1 MYSISKILQRS
12 SRFSL
17 APSSFGAV
25 SKLEIS
31 VGDKGSASKSPGL
44 IFSNESQR
52 LISRYSA
59 RDMFSRFIGI
69 NKLSSVSDVKEEKES
84 EPEEAFPVSGDDVAE
99 GVVDDDDDDSVF
111 DSELGCDIDA
121 CDDDGLEVE
130 VEDSNKGKAK
140 KTRARCELYDS
151 IVAYKSVRH
160 VLQQWVKEGKDLSQ
174 SEVSLAVHNLR
185 KRRSYAM
192 CLQLWEWLRANTQ
205 FEFTEA
211 NYASQLDLV
220 AKVHSLQKAEAFLN
234 DIPESFRGEVV
245 YRTLLAN
252 CVLKLHVKRAEDLFD
267 KMRELKFPTSVF
279 ACNQL
284 LLLYSKHDRKKIP
297 DVLLLMEKEKIKP
310 TRGTYQFLINSKGL
324 SGDIAGMDKLVET
337 MKEEGIVLDP
347 EIQATLARYYISA
360 GLKERAEVVM
370 KEIEGE
376 GLNQTPWVCRSL
388 LPLYADIGDKEN
400 VRRLSRFVEQTLR
413 YDNCIAAIKAWGK
426 LKEFEEAESV
436 FDKLVEKYKLVPM
449 LPYFSLMEIYTE
461 NKMLTKGKNLV
472 KRVAS
477 AGVKIGPSTW
487 HALVKLYIKAGEVG
501 KAEMILSK
509 ATKDNKMRPLF
520 ISYMAILEE
529 YGRRGD
535 VHNAE
540 KVFMRMKRAGYAAQL
555 MQYETVLLAYI
566 NAKTP
571 AYGMSE
577 RMKVDNVFPNKSL
590 AAKLGKTLKRNEEE
604 IGVRGGVEWKMKMKS
619 FKEELTLDERLA
631 ESREIIAKYPTRIPV
646 IAEKYSKTDLP
657 AIEKKKFL
665 VPRDMSVGQ
674 FIYILS
680 ARLHLSPGK
689 ALFVFV
695 NNTLPQTAA
704 LMDSVYETY
713 KDEDGFVYMCYSSE
727 KTFG

>member
-297 DVLLLMEKEKIKP
+297 DVLLLMEKENIKP

-590 AAKLGKTLKRNEEE
+590 AAKLVRVDPFRKTPVSVL
-604 IGVRGGVEWKMKMKS
+604 
-619 FKEELTLDERLA
+619 LDE
-631 ESREIIAKYPTRIPV
+631 
-646 IAEKYSKTDLP
+646 
-657 AIEKKKFL
+657 
-665 VPRDMSVGQ
+665 
-674 FIYILS
+674 
-680 ARLHLSPGK
+680 
-689 ALFVFV
+689 
-695 NNTLPQTAA
+695 
-704 LMDSVYETY
+704 
-713 KDEDGFVYMCYSSE
+713 
-727 KTFG
+727 

>member
-1 MYSISKILQRS
+1 MYSISKILRRS
-12 SRFSL
+12 PRFSL
-17 APSSFGAV
+17 ASSSFGAV

-31 VGDKGSASKSPGL
+31 VGDKGSALKSPGL
-44 IFSNESQR
+44 TFSNKSQDLFR
-52 LISRYSA
+52 RYSA
-59 RDMFSRFIGI
+59 RDVFSRFIGI
-69 NKLSSVSDVKEEKES
+69 NQLSSVSDVKGDEEEKES
-84 EPEEAFPVSGDDVAE
+84 EPEEEAFPVSEDVAE
-99 GVVDDDDDDSVF
+99 GVEDDSVF
-111 DSELGCDIDA
+111 DSELGCDVDA
-121 CDDDGLEVE
+121 CDDGLEME
-130 VEDSNKGKAK
+130 VEHSNKGKAK

-151 IVAYKSVRH
+151 IVAYKSVKH
-160 VLQQWVKEGKDLSQ
+160 VLEQWVKEGKDLSQ
-174 SEVSLAVHNLR
+174 AEVSVAVHNLR

-220 AKVHSLQKAEAFLN
+220 AKVHSLQKAETFLN

-252 CVLKLHVKRAEDLFD
+252 CVLKLHVKRAEDLFN

-284 LLLYSKHDRKKIP
+284 LLLYSKHDRKKIS
-297 DVLLLMEKEKIKP
+297 DVLLLMEKENIKP

-324 SGDIAGMDKLVET
+324 AGDIAGMDKLVET
-337 MKEEGIVLDP
+337 MKEEGFELYP
-347 EIQATLARYYISA
+347 EIQATLARYYIRA
-360 GLKERAEVVM
+360 GRKERAEEVM

-426 LKEFEEAESV
+426 LKEFEEAEAV

-501 KAEMILSK
+501 KAEMILNK

-520 ISYMAILEE
+520 ISYMVILEE
-529 YGRRGD
+529 YARRGD

-555 MQYETVLLAYI
+555 MQYENVLLAYI

-590 AAKLGKTLKRNEEE
+590 AAKLAQVDPFR
-604 IGVRGGVEWKMKMKS
+604 KS
-619 FKEELTLDERLA
+619 PVSVLLDDGP
-631 ESREIIAKYPTRIPV
+631 II
-646 IAEKYSKTDLP
+646 
-657 AIEKKKFL
+657 
-665 VPRDMSVGQ
+665 
-674 FIYILS
+674 
-680 ARLHLSPGK
+680 
-689 ALFVFV
+689 
-695 NNTLPQTAA
+695 
-704 LMDSVYETY
+704 
-713 KDEDGFVYMCYSSE
+713 
-727 KTFG
+727 

>member
-17 APSSFGAV
+17 APSSFGVV

-44 IFSNESQR
+44 NFSNESQR
-52 LISRYSA
+52 LIRRYSA

-84 EPEEAFPVSGDDVAE
+84 EPEEAFPVSRDDIAE

-297 DVLLLMEKEKIKP
+297 DVLLLMEKENIKP

-590 AAKLGKTLKRNEEE
+590 AAKLVRVDPFRKTPVSVL
-604 IGVRGGVEWKMKMKS
+604 
-619 FKEELTLDERLA
+619 LDE
-631 ESREIIAKYPTRIPV
+631 
-646 IAEKYSKTDLP
+646 
-657 AIEKKKFL
+657 
-665 VPRDMSVGQ
+665 
-674 FIYILS
+674 
-680 ARLHLSPGK
+680 
-689 ALFVFV
+689 
-695 NNTLPQTAA
+695 
-704 LMDSVYETY
+704 
-713 KDEDGFVYMCYSSE
+713 
-727 KTFG
+727 

>member
-590 AAKLGKTLKRNEEE
+590 AAKL
-604 IGVRGGVEWKMKMKS
+604 VRVDPFRKS
-619 FKEELTLDERLA
+619 PVSVLLDE
-631 ESREIIAKYPTRIPV
+631 
-646 IAEKYSKTDLP
+646 
-657 AIEKKKFL
+657 
-665 VPRDMSVGQ
+665 
-674 FIYILS
+674 
-680 ARLHLSPGK
+680 
-689 ALFVFV
+689 
-695 NNTLPQTAA
+695 
-704 LMDSVYETY
+704 
-713 KDEDGFVYMCYSSE
+713 
-727 KTFG
+727 

>member
-1 MYSISKILQRS
+1 MCVFRS

-52 LISRYSA
+52 LVRRYSA

-69 NKLSSVSDVKEEKES
+69 NKLSSVSSDVKEEKES

-99 GVVDDDDDDSVF
+99 GVDDDDDDDDSVF

-297 DVLLLMEKEKIKP
+297 DVLLLMEKENIKP

-590 AAKLGKTLKRNEEE
+590 AAKLVRVDPFRKTPVSVL
-604 IGVRGGVEWKMKMKS
+604 
-619 FKEELTLDERLA
+619 LDE
-631 ESREIIAKYPTRIPV
+631 
-646 IAEKYSKTDLP
+646 
-657 AIEKKKFL
+657 
-665 VPRDMSVGQ
+665 
-674 FIYILS
+674 
-680 ARLHLSPGK
+680 
-689 ALFVFV
+689 
-695 NNTLPQTAA
+695 
-704 LMDSVYETY
+704 
-713 KDEDGFVYMCYSSE
+713 
-727 KTFG
+727 

>member
-1 MYSISKILQRS
+1 MYSISKILRRS
-12 SRFSL
+12 SRFNL

-31 VGDKGSASKSPGL
+31 IGTKESAFRASGL
-44 IFSNESQR
+44 NFSNQSQGLVR
-52 LISRYSA
+52 RYSV
-59 RDMFSRFIGI
+59 RDVFSRFIGI
-69 NKLSSVSDVKEEKES
+69 NKLSSVADVKGDEEEK
-84 EPEEAFPVSGDDVAE
+84 EAFPVSGDAAE
-99 GVVDDDDDDSVF
+99 GVEDDSVF
-111 DSELGCDIDA
+111 DSELGSDIEDA
-121 CDDDGLEVE
+121 RDDGLEVE
-130 VEDSNKGKAK
+130 VEHSNKGKAK
-140 KTRARCELYDS
+140 RTRARCELYDS
-151 IVAYKSVRH
+151 IVAYKSVKH
-160 VLQQWVKEGKDLSQ
+160 VLEQWVKEGKDLSQ
-174 SEVSLAVHNLR
+174 AEVSLAVHNLR

-234 DIPESFRGEVV
+234 DIPESSRGEVV

-252 CVLKLHVKRAEDLFD
+252 CVLKLHVKRAEDLFN

-297 DVLLLMEKEKIKP
+297 DVLLLMEKENIKP

-337 MKEEGIVLDP
+337 MKEEGIKLDP
-347 EIQATLARYYISA
+347 EIQAAVARYYMRA
-360 GLKERAEVVM
+360 GRKERAEEVM

-376 GLNQTPWVCRSL
+376 GLEQAPWVCRSL
-388 LPLYADIGDKEN
+388 LPLYAEIGDKEN
-400 VRRLSRFVEQTLR
+400 VRRLSRFVEQALR
-413 YDNCIAAIKAWGK
+413 YDNSIAAIKAWGK
-426 LKEFEEAESV
+426 LKEIEEAEAV

-472 KRVAS
+472 KRIAS

-501 KAEMILSK
+501 KAEMILNK

-520 ISYMAILEE
+520 VSYMVILEE
-529 YGRRGD
+529 YAKRGD

-540 KVFMRMKRAGYAAQL
+540 KVFLRMKRAGYAAQL
-555 MQYETVLLAYI
+555 MQYETVLLAYV

-590 AAKLGKTLKRNEEE
+590 AAKLAQVDPFRKSPVSKKELCGERGSNTRPSDLQSDALPTELSPLQAARRRNQ
-604 IGVRGGVEWKMKMKS
+604 VSKMKS

-657 AIEKKKFL
+657 AIEKKK
-665 VPRDMSVGQ
+665 
-674 FIYILS
+674 
-680 ARLHLSPGK
+680 
-689 ALFVFV
+689 
-695 NNTLPQTAA
+695 
-704 LMDSVYETY
+704 
-713 KDEDGFVYMCYSSE
+713 
-727 KTFG
+727 

>member
-1 MYSISKILQRS
+1 MYSISKILRRS
-12 SRFSL
+12 SRFNL

-31 VGDKGSASKSPGL
+31 IGTKESSFRASGL
-44 IFSNESQR
+44 NFSNKSQGLVR
-52 LISRYSA
+52 RYSV
-59 RDMFSRFIGI
+59 RDVFSRFIGI
-69 NKLSSVSDVKEEKES
+69 NKLSSVADGKGDEEEK
-84 EPEEAFPVSGDDVAE
+84 EAFPVSGDAAE
-99 GVVDDDDDDSVF
+99 GVEDDSVF
-111 DSELGCDIDA
+111 DSELGSDVEDA
-121 CDDDGLEVE
+121 CDDGLEVE
-130 VEDSNKGKAK
+130 VEHSKEGKAK

-151 IVAYKSVRH
+151 IVAYKSVKH
-160 VLQQWVKEGKDLSQ
+160 VLEQWVKEGKDLSQ
-174 SEVSLAVHNLR
+174 AEVSLAVHNLR

-234 DIPESFRGEVV
+234 DIPESSRGEVV

-252 CVLKLHVKRAEDLFD
+252 CVLKLHVKRAEDLFN

-297 DVLLLMEKEKIKP
+297 DVLLLMEKENIKP

-337 MKEEGIVLDP
+337 MKEEGIKLDP
-347 EIQATLARYYISA
+347 EIQAAVARYYMRA
-360 GLKERAEVVM
+360 GRKERAEEVM

-376 GLNQTPWVCRSL
+376 GLEQAPWVCRSL
-388 LPLYADIGDKEN
+388 LPLYAEIGDKEN
-400 VRRLSRFVEQTLR
+400 VRRLSRFVEQALR
-413 YDNCIAAIKAWGK
+413 YDNSIAAIKAWGK
-426 LKEFEEAESV
+426 LKEIEEAEAV

-472 KRVAS
+472 KRIAR

-501 KAEMILSK
+501 KAEMILNK

-520 ISYMAILEE
+520 VSYMVILEE
-529 YGRRGD
+529 YAKRGD

-540 KVFMRMKRAGYAAQL
+540 KVFLRMKRAGYAAQL
-555 MQYETVLLAYI
+555 MQYETVLLAYV

-590 AAKLGKTLKRNEEE
+590 AAKLAQVDPFR
-604 IGVRGGVEWKMKMKS
+604 KS
-619 FKEELTLDERLA
+619 PVSVLLDE
-631 ESREIIAKYPTRIPV
+631 
-646 IAEKYSKTDLP
+646 
-657 AIEKKKFL
+657 
-665 VPRDMSVGQ
+665 
-674 FIYILS
+674 
-680 ARLHLSPGK
+680 
-689 ALFVFV
+689 
-695 NNTLPQTAA
+695 
-704 LMDSVYETY
+704 
-713 KDEDGFVYMCYSSE
+713 
-727 KTFG
+727 

>member
-1 MYSISKILQRS
+1 MYSISKILRRS
-12 SRFSL
+12 SRFNL

-31 VGDKGSASKSPGL
+31 IGTKESAFRASGL
-44 IFSNESQR
+44 NFSNQSQGLVR
-52 LISRYSA
+52 RYSV
-59 RDMFSRFIGI
+59 RDVFSRFIGI
-69 NKLSSVSDVKEEKES
+69 NKLSSVADVKGDEEEK
-84 EPEEAFPVSGDDVAE
+84 EAFPVSGDAAE
-99 GVVDDDDDDSVF
+99 GVED
-111 DSELGCDIDA
+111 DSELGSDIEDA
-121 CDDDGLEVE
+121 CDDGLEVE
-130 VEDSNKGKAK
+130 VEHSNKGKAK
-140 KTRARCELYDS
+140 RTRARCELYDS
-151 IVAYKSVRH
+151 IVAYKSVKH
-160 VLQQWVKEGKDLSQ
+160 VLEQWVKEGKDLSQ
-174 SEVSLAVHNLR
+174 AEVSLAVHNLR

-234 DIPESFRGEVV
+234 DIPESSRGEVV

-252 CVLKLHVKRAEDLFD
+252 CVLKLHVKRAEDLFN

-297 DVLLLMEKEKIKP
+297 DVLLLMEKENIKP

-337 MKEEGIVLDP
+337 MKEEGIKLDP
-347 EIQATLARYYISA
+347 EIQAAVARYYMRA
-360 GLKERAEVVM
+360 GRKERAEEVM

-376 GLNQTPWVCRSL
+376 GLEQAPWVCRSL
-388 LPLYADIGDKEN
+388 LPLYAEIGDKEN
-400 VRRLSRFVEQTLR
+400 VRRLSRFVEQALR
-413 YDNCIAAIKAWGK
+413 YDNSIAAIKAWGK
-426 LKEFEEAESV
+426 LKEIEEAEAV

-472 KRVAS
+472 KRIAS

-501 KAEMILSK
+501 KAEMILNK

-520 ISYMAILEE
+520 ISYMVILEE
-529 YGRRGD
+529 YAKRGD

-555 MQYETVLLAYI
+555 MQYETVLLAYV

-590 AAKLGKTLKRNEEE
+590 AAKLAQRTTRLERCGRVVHEFGKKILRN
-604 IGVRGGVEWKMKMKS
+604 WAAKYFNLS
-619 FKEELTLDERLA
+619 PYERLA

-704 LMDSVYETY
+704 LMDSIYETY
-713 KDEDGFVYMCYSSE
+713 KDEDGFVYVCYSSE